1 MIISVVEGVKFIR
14 NAYYGLLC
22 YHRASKTFMLILS
35 FRVLSTLQGVQNDV
49 KITIVG
55 LGPGPYKLLTQEA
68 VHVLERAPKVWL
80 RTSRH
85 PIVREFPPSVDWES
99 LDYVYDRSQSFD
111 TLYQELAMELVA
123 IAEREGEAVYA
134 VPGDPNIAE
143 DSVREIWRLAGEQ
156 KFEVETIPGVSFL
169 EVSLAAARTTMSGGL
184 QLLDAQHVCLANPL
198 VDLMV
203 YQVEDPLVAS
213 DVKLE
218 LIKKYPEDHPMA
230 LLKAAGVVGEQKVH
244 QISLHELDRQHDVGH
259 LTALYVPAST
269 PETAQGSF
277 DSFVRIVAKL
287 RSPEGCPW
295 DREQTHE
302 SLKPYV
308 VEEAYEVVEAIDQG
322 HPATLSDELG
332 DLLLQVVL
340 HAQVADETG
349 SFDITDVIRAIASKM
364 VRRHP
369 HVFGDISVSCAQEV
383 LTNWETIKKA
393 EREESKGMFAGI
405 PRHMPALQAAQEV
418 QGRAARVGFDWKE
431 VQPVLDKVA
440 EEIRE
445 LKSSQSAQEVQEELG
460 DVLFAL
466 VNVARHLGVNA
477 EMALRSA
484 NRKFV
489 ERFTRME
496 ELAREQELDFASLP
510 LEQQD
515 ELWNRAK
522 LES

>member
-1 MIISVVEGVKFIR
+1 M
-14 NAYYGLLC
+14 
-22 YHRASKTFMLILS
+22 
-35 FRVLSTLQGVQNDV
+35 
-49 KITIVG
+49 KITVVG
-55 LGPGPYKLLTQEA
+55 LGPGPYNLLTREA
-68 VHVLERAPKVWL
+68 AHLLEQAPRVWV
-80 RTSRH
+80 RTARH
-85 PIVREFPPSVDWES
+85 PTVQQFPPTVRWES
-99 LDYVYDRSQSFD
+99 LDYVYERCQSFES
-111 TLYQELAMELVA
+111 LYQELASEVVA
-123 IAEREGEAVYA
+123 IARREGGALYA
-134 VPGDPNIAE
+134 VPGDPSVAE
-143 DSVREIWRLAGEQ
+143 DPVQEIWRLAGEQ
-156 KFEVETIPGVSFL
+156 GIEVEIVPGVSFL
-169 EVSLAAARTTMSGGL
+169 EVGLAAAHATLSGGL
-184 QLLDAQHVCLANPL
+184 QLLDAQHAASANPL

-218 LIKKYPEDHPMA
+218 LMKKYPADHPV
-230 LLKAAGVVGEQKVH
+230 LLLTAAGVPGEQRV
-244 QISLHELDRQHDVGH
+244 QQLPLHELDRQQGIDH

-269 PETAQGSF
+269 PEMAQGSF
-277 DSFVRIVAKL
+277 DSLVRIVAKL

-332 DLLLQVVL
+332 DLLLQVML
-340 HAQVADETG
+340 HAQIADEAG
-349 SFDITDVIRAIASKM
+349 NFDISDVIRAIASKM

-369 HVFGDISVSCAQEV
+369 HVFGDVAVSCAEEV
-383 LTNWETIKKA
+383 LTNWEAIKRA
-393 EREESKGMFAGI
+393 EREEGKTMFAGI

-431 VQPVLDKVA
+431 VQSVLDKVV
-440 EEIRE
+440 E
-445 LKSSQSAQEVQEELG
+445 EVQELRQAKSTSDVQAELG

-466 VNVARHLGVNA
+466 VNAARHLGVNA

-496 ELAREQELDFASLP
+496 QLAQEQGVELSSLT

-522 LES
+522 AEERGGGAVITTPATPPPSGA